1 MRTASIIRVIIAL
14 MMEAVRTSETSV
26 YSKETT
32 KHYIPEAS
40 NLHTRGHENL
50 KSDILELN
58 FHTFSYN

>member
-1 MRTASIIRVIIAL
+1 MRTASIIRAIIAL
-14 MMEAVRTSETSV
+14 MMEAVRTFETSV

-32 KHYIPEAS
+32 RRYIPDIS

-50 KSDILELN
+50 KSDVLELN